1 MADNNNFIEDMEA
14 GEMILWIAIIGLA
27 VYFLFFWQGGL
38 VTNFE
43 SGVGGIWNG
52 LVNLFTTG
60 TWSTQ
65 TPGAVDSAGGN
76 LSTPEASAETW
87 NAQYLA
93 SINPGAN
100 PFDPSVYSNNSS
112 NANITPATAQSIA
125 STVYNAGG
133 SFFSSG
139 DITSVVPAFQ
149 NNCESWLDVSQVAQQ
164 FQASEN
170 QDLLTY
176 MIAQFNNGNGSSSN
190 NGQQLQSLIQ
200 WCVSLPQS

>member
-1 MADNNNFIEDMEA
+1 MEA
-14 GEMILWIAIIGLA
+14 GEVLLWLAIIGLA
-27 VYFLFFWQGGL
+27 VYFLFFWEGGV

-43 SGVGGIWNG
+43 SGVGGVWNG
-52 LVNLFTTG
+52 LVNFFTTG

-65 TPGAVDSAGGN
+65 TPGAVDSPGGN
-76 LSTPEASAETW
+76 LSSSEAAAETW

-93 SINPGAN
+93 SRNPGAN

-133 SFFSSG
+133 TFFSSG
-139 DITSVVPAFQ
+139 DITSVLPAFQ
-149 NNCESWLDVSQVAQQ
+149 QNCESWLDVSLVAQEFEQ
-164 FQASEN
+164 SES

-176 MIAQFNNGNGSSSN
+176 MLAQFNNGGGSSSN
-190 NGQQLQSLIQ
+190 NGQQLQQLIQ
-200 WCVSLPQS
+200 WCVALPQS